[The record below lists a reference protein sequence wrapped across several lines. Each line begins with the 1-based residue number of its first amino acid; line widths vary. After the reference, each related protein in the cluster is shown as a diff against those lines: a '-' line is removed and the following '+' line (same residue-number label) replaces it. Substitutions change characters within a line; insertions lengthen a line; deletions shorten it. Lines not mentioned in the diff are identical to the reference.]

1 VAVALGAGDALRAG
15 RRAGGRDLRHV
26 QTGGRQL
33 WAGMLALMLAAGRL
47 SHSMLSAFE
56 QPPLHGNQQVKA
68 YKDDAQHYISLAGGD
83 LDEGGV

>member
-1 VAVALGAGDALRAG
+1 
-15 RRAGGRDLRHV
+15 
-26 QTGGRQL
+26 
-33 WAGMLALMLAAGRL
+33 MLALMLAAGRL